1 VSIALNPIL
10 YRAMKWVAAR
20 RTFRSK
26 AGPGGPAPEQPPLGR
41 ELAHKA
47 IVVGFGLVGRTV
59 VRLLTEN
66 GIEVAV
72 LDMNLATAQR
82 LRHEGVNAVYG
93 DASSV
98 DALLAVG
105 LMEARSLIVSVAGM
119 GGIEET
125 IRIARELNPRI
136 RVLVRTAHLREAVTI
151 RAAGADRVFSG
162 EAEVA
167 LAFTAEILETLG
179 ATPEQIERER
189 ARVHDELR

>member
-1 VSIALNPIL
+1 MRMAS
-10 YRAMKWVAAR
+10 
-20 RTFRSK
+20 
-26 AGPGGPAPEQPPLGR
+26 LG
-41 ELAHKA
+41 
-47 IVVGFGLVGRTV
+47 
-59 VRLLTEN
+59 
-66 GIEVAV
+66 EVDDQ
-72 LDMNLATAQR
+72 LDEG
-82 LRHEGVNAVYG
+82 HEGVNAVYG

-105 LMEARSLIVSVAGM
+105 VMEARSLIVSVAGM

-136 RVLVRTAHLREAVTI
+136 RVLVRTAHLREAAAI

-167 LAFTAEILETLG
+167 LACTAEILETLG

-189 ARVHDELR
+189 DRVHDELR